1 MPEAQDAICGALRT
15 ELAELGRLD
24 RAQART
30 MPPSYYT
37 SESFLDLEKE
47 ALFRGDWVC
56 IGHQGEVPAPGDFVA
71 TEVADEQLVMLR
83 DSGGTLRV
91 LSNVCRHRGNML
103 VEGTGNRRALV
114 CQYHA
119 WTYDLDGR
127 LKTAPLM
134 SGVEGF
140 DIKACALPEF
150 RSEIWNGFV
159 FVNLD
164 GNAAPLAPQLLEL
177 EPLLRNYHPEQRH
190 LVFLEE
196 TVWQTN
202 WKNLAENFMEGYHIA
217 STHPR
222 TLQPITPT
230 ALCRKLPGGAAWTG
244 YRSYYDPSVGE
255 RGPYHPDLTD
265 DEKRNTVMLQVFPS
279 LVIAVATHFTL
290 FMCLRPE
297 AADKVAIRWG
307 VAGFIEDPDSPVVR
321 DYVALCNAFNAEDRA
336 KLETLQRAQRT
347 RYMPGGRLAPEDY
360 EGTIWDFLGYMSRRL
375 GTAPDA

>member
-15 ELAELGRLD
+15 ELGELGRLD

-56 IGHQGEVPAPGDFVA
+56 IGHQGEVPEPGDFVA

-83 DSGGTLRV
+83 DAGGILRV

-164 GNAAPLAPQLLEL
+164 GNAAPLAPQLAEL
-177 EPLLRNYHPEQRH
+177 EPLVKNYHPEMRK

-196 TVWQTN
+196 TVWETN

-244 YRSYYDPSVGE
+244 YRSYYDPSIGE

-290 FMCLRPE
+290 FMCLRPA

-307 VAGFIEDPDSPVVR
+307 VAGFVEDPQAPVVR

-347 RYMPGGRLAPEDY
+347 RYMPGGRLAPEDF

-375 GTAPDA
+375 GTAAEA

>member
-1 MPEAQDAICGALRT
+1 MLLANDTTASALRA
-15 ELAELGRLD
+15 ELAALGRLG

-37 SESFLDLEKE
+37 SEAFMALEKDV
-47 ALFRGDWVC
+47 LFRGDWVC
-56 IGHQGEVPAPGDFVA
+56 IGHQGEVRAPGDFVA

-83 DSGGTLRV
+83 DDSGALRV

-119 WTYDLDGR
+119 WTYHLDGR

-164 GNAAPLAPQLLEL
+164 GNAAPLAPQLDEL
-177 EPLLRNYHPEQRH
+177 DPLLRNYHPEQRN

-196 TVWQTN
+196 TVWHTN

-255 RGPYHPDLTD
+255 RGPYHPDLTE
-265 DEKRNTVMLQVFPS
+265 DEKRNTVMLQVFPN

-307 VAGFIEDPDSPVVR
+307 VAGFIDDPHSPVVK

-336 KLETLQRAQRT
+336 KLETLQRAQKT

-375 GTAPDA
+375 GTAAEA